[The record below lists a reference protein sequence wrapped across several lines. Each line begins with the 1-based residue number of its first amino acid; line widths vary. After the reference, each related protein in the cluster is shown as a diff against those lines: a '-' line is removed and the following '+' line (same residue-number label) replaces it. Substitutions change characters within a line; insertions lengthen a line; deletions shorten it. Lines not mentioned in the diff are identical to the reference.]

1 MNFHFSLFKIFLI
14 LGLCIVI
21 AAPTTAN
28 ARGRDDANDAIT
40 KDQRA
45 ADQYLE
51 ALKAINEKRHAD
63 AKVLLEKLIESQPQ
77 HAGALLDLA
86 IMQCTLGNKQEA
98 ERLFTF
104 LINRFAPPPA
114 ILEIIEIH
122 RKTECVVKAP
132 AVATNLVIEK
142 GYDTNANQGASNSIF
157 TIDDFGT
164 PVNLQL
170 LPEYLPKPDHYL
182 SASLDLSREFGS
194 GDGNVFLQLRGR
206 QYNKLNNLNSAGI
219 ATGVERQF
227 RQGNWTISPAA
238 NVSVMSLAN
247 ALYQKQMSMRLK
259 LTMPEKPDAW
269 MKYSIATAVSRVL
282 YPTIKNFDGSTFELR
297 AIAAK
302 QTDQY
307 FLSMSA
313 AIMRD
318 LGNDARLGGDRH
330 GWSISS
336 FLRSSTPLQILN
348 KKLFVEIGLQHL
360 DWQSKKI
367 YLSGLIDVKKHQSN
381 SIVRATLGLPVTE
394 SSSIQL
400 EYRRVLNHENI
411 SFLSFESRQIQLSWQ
426 WQQ

>member
-1 MNFHFSLFKIFLI
+1 MNFNFSLFKIFLM
-14 LGLCIVI
+14 LGLSIHL
-21 AAPTTAN
+21 AAPVTAN
-28 ARGRDDANDAIT
+28 AYGRDDANDAIT

-51 ALKAINEKRHAD
+51 ALKAINEKRHSD

-122 RKTECVVKAP
+122 RKTECIVRAP
-132 AVATNLVIEK
+132 EVATNFVVEK

-157 TIDDFGT
+157 TFDDFGT

-194 GDGNVFLQLRGR
+194 DDGSVFLQLRGR
-206 QYNKLNNLNSAGI
+206 QYDKLNNLNSAGI
-219 ATGVERQF
+219 STGVERQF
-227 RQGNWTISPAA
+227 RHNNWTISPAA

-247 ALYQKQMSMRLK
+247 VLYQKQMSMRLK
-259 LTMPEKPDAW
+259 LTMPENPDAW

-302 QTDQY
+302 QTEQY

-318 LGNDARLGGDRH
+318 LGNDVRLGGDRH

-336 FLRSSTPLQILN
+336 FLRSSTPLRILN

-394 SSSIQL
+394 NSSIQL

-411 SFLSFESRQIQLSWQ
+411 SFLSFESKQFQLSWQ